1 MIKRL
6 PSFLLVVLALSA
18 LDGVGA
24 RWDYGHREP
33 EPALAL
39 QTLVL
44 WGIYALLALP
54 LTWVLGRCTGRPS
67 GAPETGGVGE
77 APEGVA
83 RRGRVLDFPLR
94 LFGVLAFAALAH
106 GRLDRYTSLGGD
118 VSELLAP
125 RPWLE
130 VAAVAVAL
138 LGVGFLLRRAL
149 TRVATPAL
157 AAVVLVAG
165 CFGHL
170 WVGWGGGSMAGAK
183 ARAPQANSDRLPNI
197 LVVIWDTA
205 RAKSL
210 SFHGAERETTPH
222 LARFAEESMI
232 FDNAR
237 SASVFTLSSHLS
249 MLTGVYPSEHGV
261 SLVNQSFDPEATP
274 SVTGVLKRAGY
285 RTGAFLGTDVLRHG
299 TGMESGF
306 EVYDDT
312 TDPPVT
318 YTRGW
323 AMLHDVQSVLA
334 SKIPALR
341 FNGLPH
347 WIQDFQRPAPP
358 VLDRALAW
366 IENGD
371 TRPWFCFVN
380 LYDVHWP
387 YLPADPFE
395 EEWVADYD
403 GPIDG
408 YLFRSDRFPS
418 NYELDGKDKA
428 HLTEL
433 YEAELAQ
440 LDVAVDDFLGRVN
453 LDDPNLAVVITSD
466 HGEAFG
472 ENERYEHA
480 DVLECQVHVPLL
492 VRRPGAPPTAR
503 GRNDLPVSGIDLA
516 PTLLGLAGFRRRVG
530 DGDPDLPGFR
540 GVNLLSDLSDP
551 GRAILVE
558 DRDHMSAD
566 DYAVALYEG
575 PWKLVRRGLQEDEE
589 YELYDLRIDR
599 EDSFD
604 QSKYEVAAL
613 DRLRARMLEIRAVW
627 GANDAEAARSGGKDN
642 SAALKALGYIEGSQG
657 PESDSED

>member
-6 PSFLLVVLALSA
+6 PSFLLVVLVLSA
-18 LDGVGA
+18 ADSVGA
-24 RWDYGHREP
+24 RWDFEHREP

-39 QTLVL
+39 QTLAL
-44 WGIYALLALP
+44 WGIYGLLALP
-54 LTWVLGRCTGRPS
+54 LVGALGKLPGFRPKS
-67 GAPETGGVGE
+67 TGVGGTSGDSE
-77 APEGVA
+77 DESVRRA
-83 RRGRVLDFPLR
+83 RALDFPLR

-106 GRLDRYTSLGGD
+106 GRLDRFTGLGGD
-118 VSELLAP
+118 VSALMAP

-130 VAAVAVAL
+130 VAAVALGLLAL
-138 LGVGFLLRRAL
+138 GFLLRRAL
-149 TRVATPAL
+149 VRVAPPAL

-170 WVGWGGGSMAGAK
+170 WVGWGGGSMSGAR
-183 ARAPQANSDRLPNI
+183 ARAPLAGSERLPNI

-210 SFHGAERETTPH
+210 SFQGAERETTPH
-222 LARFAEESMI
+222 LARFAEESMVYG
-232 FDNAR
+232 NAR

-261 SLVNQSFDPEATP
+261 SLVNQSFDAEATP
-274 SVTGVLKRAGY
+274 TVTGVLGRAGY

-299 TGMESGF
+299 TGMEEGF

-334 SKIPALR
+334 AKIPALR

-371 TRPWFCFVN
+371 PRPWFCFVN

-387 YLPADPFE
+387 YLPADPFAD
-395 EEWVADYD
+395 EWVSDYD

-408 YLFRSDRFPS
+408 YLFRSDRFPT
-418 NYELDGKDKA
+418 NYQLNGKDKA

-440 LDVAVDDFLGRVN
+440 LDAAVDDFLGRVD

-472 ENERYEHA
+472 ENGRYEHA

-492 VRRPGAPPTAR
+492 IRRPGAPPTAR

-516 PTLLGLAGFRRRVG
+516 PTLLSLAGFRPEVG
-530 DGDPDLPGFR
+530 SGDPRLPEFR
-540 GVNLLSDLSDP
+540 GVDLLTGLSDP

-558 DRDHMSAD
+558 DRDHMDPD

-575 PWKLVRRGLQEDEE
+575 PWKLVRRGLQEDED
-589 YELYDLRIDR
+589 YELFDIRIDQ
-599 EDSFD
+599 EDAFD
-604 QSKYEVAAL
+604 ESKYNPEAL
-613 DRLRARMLEIRAVW
+613 DRLRTRMLEIRAVW
-627 GANDAEAARSGGKDN
+627 GANDADAARSGGQDN
-642 SAALKALGYIEGSQG
+642 SAALQALGYVEGSDG
-657 PESDSED
+657 SESDH